1 MEAHVIATLKDN
13 ILKSLSNSVFKH
25 GTLDEIYK
33 KLDIGKVPIKV
44 VQGYV
49 ADMEK
54 NGAVSCSYM
63 PNEKL
68 LLALRPTGEQLLK
81 KGGHVKHIE
90 TELTDNNLLDN
101 DIQRIREET
110 NIEIKNLKADILTH
124 GEVVKGLE
132 KQTLKELQDNMR
144 RIANKEVPGFDQYL
158 ADKAFK
164 EIMSEPPPPKNNPPK
179 K

>member
-13 ILKSLSNSVFKH
+13 ILKSLFKSVFKR
-25 GTLDEIYK
+25 GTLDEIYI

-44 VQGYV
+44 VRGYV
-49 ADMEK
+49 ADLEK
-54 NGAVSCSYM
+54 DGIVSCSYM

-68 LLALRPTGEQLLK
+68 LLSLRPMGEQLLK

-90 TELTDNNLLDN
+90 AELIDNNLLDD

-110 NIEIKNLKADILTH
+110 NVLIKNLKADVLTH
-124 GEVVKGLE
+124 GESVKVLE
-132 KQTLKELQDNMR
+132 KQMLKDLHDNMR
-144 RIANKEVPGFDQYL
+144 RISNKEFPGFDQYL
-158 ADKAFK
+158 ADEAFK
-164 EIMSEPPPPKNNPPK
+164 EIMSEPPPPRKNPPK